1 MLNRLRTIWTHQ
13 GGLAAVEFALILPVM
28 LVLFFGIVETSMAL
42 GAKASVTSIAATAAD
57 LVAQEST
64 VSDADEQNVFSAA
77 SAILYPH
84 PASSTDSK
92 GVTTSLLKIVISS
105 IVYDKDNPTTSGKV
119 AWSDSS
125 TGSGA
130 RTVGSR
136 YTYPADAI
144 NPGNTAN
151 LVDEGGSIIL
161 VEVTYNYSSPT
172 AQTVA
177 GSWTMS
183 SSFITRPRQV
193 AQIARS

>member
-1 MLNRLRTIWTHQ
+1 MLNRPRTIWTHQ

-57 LVAQEST
+57 LIAQEST
-64 VSDADEQNVFSAA
+64 VSSADEQNVFNAA

-84 PASSTDSK
+84 PVSSTSK

-130 RTVGSR
+130 RTVGST

-151 LVDEGGSIIL
+151 LVDAGGSIIL

-172 AQTVA
+172 SQTVA

>member
-57 LVAQEST
+57 LIAQEST
-64 VSDADEQNVFSAA
+64 VSSADEQNVFNAA

-84 PASSTDSK
+84 PVSSTSK

-105 IVYDKDNPTTSGKV
+105 IVYDKDNPATSGKV

-130 RTVGSR
+130 RTVGST
-136 YTYPADAI
+136 YSYPADAI

-172 AQTVA
+172 AQTVT

>member
-1 MLNRLRTIWTHQ
+1 MLNRLKQVWTHQ
-13 GGLAAVEFALILPVM
+13 GGLAAVEFAFILPVM
-28 LVLFFGIVETSMAL
+28 LVLFFGIVEVSMAL
-42 GAKASVTSIAATAAD
+42 GAKASVTSVASTAAD

-64 VSDADEQNVFSAA
+64 VSTADEQNVFNAA

-84 PASSTDSK
+84 PVSSTDGK

-105 IVYDKDNPTTSGKV
+105 IVYDSKNPTTSGTV

-130 RTVGSR
+130 RTKGSS
-136 YTYPADAI
+136 YAYPADAI
-144 NPGNTAN
+144 NPGNTTN
-151 LVDEGGSIIL
+151 LVDAGGSIIL
-161 VEVTYNYSSPT
+161 VEVTYNYTSPT

-193 AQIARS
+193 AQITRS

>member
-57 LVAQEST
+57 LIAQEST
-64 VSDADEQNVFSAA
+64 VSSADEQNVFNAA

-84 PASSTDSK
+84 PVSSTSK

-130 RTVGSR
+130 RTVGST

-151 LVDEGGSIIL
+151 LVDAGGSIIL

-172 AQTVA
+172 SQTVA